1 MAEKL
6 QVDLILKDKDFKR
19 GINSASKDIQKL
31 GKVGQNSTMNISNG
45 FKAIGAAII
54 AMGLKNLIVDL
65 AKTAATGQA
74 VKSAFFNAFDDS
86 DLKVLRKSV
95 KGTVSDLS
103 LMQRAIKA
111 KDFGIPLEVMAKG
124 LQLAKIKAQETGE
137 SVDYMVNSFVT
148 GLGRESPLIL
158 DNLSIKTSELNAEI
172 KKTGDFM
179 TAVSNV
185 TERMLKESGGNVS
198 QLADD
203 FGRVSAELENAKLAA
218 SMELLPAFLTMSEKM
233 TAAIPKITTELNIA
247 INKLKKMAE
256 IAQFVSDLLPDINS
270 GGGQEA
276 LIQKTAS
283 DFKILNGNSVDFL
296 KTIEQLEDALVA
308 SFDNPERIEIIGS
321 AIRAIKKEQ
330 EDATSAVWKML
341 KARHAELGIIDK
353 IRKESKK
360 LTEEQIK
367 AAKALKDNLAA
378 TLSKIQIER
387 DAEFNSLSSGFG
399 SGFQLDASPTSNVNT
414 NSMMADLPE
423 GESVVIAQIKTINE
437 GLSEGQM
444 LALDFTSSLTDGL
457 FDAAIAGENFH
468 ETMDKFLQN
477 LIVQFAKM
485 IAKAIMFQVIMSI
498 ATSGGS
504 TVAGA
509 GGGFLGGLF
518 GRNAQGT
525 NNFGGGMSLVGEHGP
540 EMVTLPQGSSVASAG
555 RTRGMMDG
563 ISINGM
569 LRGSDILLSGS
580 RTKTNRAR

>member
-19 GINSASKDIQKL
+19 GINSASKDTQKL

-185 TERMLKESGGNVS
+185 TARMLRESGNNIS
-198 QLADD
+198 DLADNY
-203 FGRVSAELENAKLAA
+203 GQMSSELENVKLEIA
-218 SMELLPAFLTMSEKM
+218 EGLLPVFLEVSKRALTFLHILQAIADGQTPEEFRR
-233 TAAIPKITTELNIA
+233 AAEEAENFA
-247 INKLKKMAE
+247 IKVGRIVEEFKNQEGGADKLKAKIKALE
-256 IAQFVSDLLPDINS
+256 GSTARLIRIHGKFKGEAFGEEKQKQLNKYT
-270 GGGQEA
+270 EA
-276 LIQKTAS
+276 LKQIEKQSKNTKTSVAALS
-283 DFKILNGNSVDFL
+283 EEAGDLNTKL
-296 KTIEQLEDALVA
+296 
-308 SFDNPERIEIIGS
+308 S
-321 AIRAIKKEQ
+321 AI
-330 EDATSAVWKML
+330 
-341 KARHAELGIIDK
+341 
-353 IRKESKK
+353 
-360 LTEEQIK
+360 
-367 AAKALKDNLAA
+367 
-378 TLSKIQIER
+378 LSKIQIGR

-423 GESVVIAQIKTINE
+423 GESVVIAQIKAINE